1 MQTNRRKSR
10 SGEEKPSVCGAGL
23 AAVEESGNK
32 SEGRDS
38 DCGVGLGK
46 SEAQRVSL
54 GQRLSVEESC
64 LQRKS
69 QHPVLLF

>member
-1 MQTNRRKSR
+1 MKTNRRKSR
-10 SGEEKPSVCGAGL
+10 SGEDKPSVCGAGL

-38 DCGVGLGK
+38 DCGVGLRK

-54 GQRLSVEESC
+54 G
-64 LQRKS
+64 
-69 QHPVLLF
+69 